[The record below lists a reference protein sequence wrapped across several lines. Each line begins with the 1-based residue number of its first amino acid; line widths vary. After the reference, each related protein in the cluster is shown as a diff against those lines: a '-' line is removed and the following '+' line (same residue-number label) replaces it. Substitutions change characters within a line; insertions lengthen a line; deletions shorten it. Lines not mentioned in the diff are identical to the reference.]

1 MALTPKQD
9 RMNRAVDDLLI
20 GAELADFQ
28 GLLEVDQEQAA
39 LYDRLR
45 EVDDLLRQPPLAK
58 PAPDFTAQVM
68 ARIEAGEHKAY
79 APYARVSRVLS
90 WLMILGVFVLIP
102 TLVILA
108 IALPVMAQ
116 PGVFMDLFQGFVGS
130 LGTVSA
136 WVQGVLAFLGD
147 LIAAYPMAPALSLTI
162 IPIMMVWVWLVWYLQ
177 QRNRPETIFVQV
189 QVQA

>member
-9 RMNRAVDDLLI
+9 RINRAVDDLLV

-28 GLLEVDQEQAA
+28 SFLAADQEQAA

-45 EVDDLLRQPPLAK
+45 EVDDMLRQPPLAK

-68 ARIEAGEHKAY
+68 ARIEAGDHKAY
-79 APYARVSRVLS
+79 APHARRSRILS
-90 WLMILGVFVLIP
+90 WLMVLGVFVLIP

-108 IALPVMAQ
+108 IVLPVMAQ
-116 PGVFMDLFQGFVGS
+116 PGVFMDLFQGLVGS

-136 WVQGVLAFLGD
+136 WAQGLLAFLGD
-147 LIAAYPMAPALSLTI
+147 VIAAYPMAPALSLTI

-177 QRNRPETIFVQV
+177 QQNRPETIVIQV

>member
-9 RMNRAVDDLLI
+9 RMNRAVDDLLS

-28 GLLEVDQEQAA
+28 AFLEIEQEQAV

-45 EVDDLLRQPPLAK
+45 EVDILLRQPPMAA
-58 PAPDFTAQVM
+58 PAPDFSAKVM
-68 ARIEAGEHKAY
+68 ARIEAGEYKAY
-79 APYARVSRVLS
+79 APRARAARILS
-90 WLMILGVFVLIP
+90 WLLVLGVFVLIP
-102 TLVILA
+102 VLIVLA

-116 PGVFMDLFQGFVGS
+116 PGVFMGVFQQFVGS
-130 LGTVSA
+130 LGTVSG
-136 WVQGVLAFLGD
+136 WMQSILTFLGN

-162 IPIMMVWVWLVWYLQ
+162 IPIVMVWAWLVWYLQ
-177 QRNRPETIFVQV
+177 QQNKAETFVIPV